1 MKDLSMTANFNTRLQ
16 STRLVALLLSA
27 ALLFAAVPALSAESA
42 KPESDKPM
50 GNAAALEGVEE
61 AKTVFLVNLDSAPRA
76 AGFLK
81 AIRGT
86 HKGLLEQDVS
96 SKVVVVFLGKV
107 VQYLSTEPDAELA
120 KEHGESLQSIAET
133 AAELKAL
140 GVRMEVCGAATKHF
154 GVDNDTVLG
163 EMEIVG
169 NGFISLI
176 GWQSQGYVP
185 MTF

>member
-1 MKDLSMTANFNTRLQ
+1 MTMSSRSRLP
-16 STRLVALLLSA
+16 SIRLVAMLLSA
-27 ALLFAAVPALSAESA
+27 MLFSSAAPVQSAESA
-42 KPESDKPM
+42 KAASEKPM
-50 GNAAALEGVEE
+50 GNAAALTGVEE
-61 AKTVFLVNLDSAPRA
+61 AKTVFLVKLDSAPRT

-86 HKGLLEQDVS
+86 HKGLVEQGVD
-96 SKVVVVFLGKV
+96 SKVVVVFLGPV
-107 VQYLSTEPDAELA
+107 VQFLSTEPDAEIA
-120 KEHGESLQSIAET
+120 KENGESLQSIAET

-140 GVRMEVCGAATKHF
+140 GVQMEVCGAATEHF
-154 GVDNDTVLG
+154 GVANETVLG
-163 EMEIVG
+163 EMSVVG

>member
-1 MKDLSMTANFNTRLQ
+1 MTTSF
-16 STRLVALLLSA
+16 STRLRPVRIAALLLSA
-27 ALLFAAVPALSAESA
+27 MLFLMAAPALSAESA
-42 KPESDKPM
+42 KAAPADPM
-50 GNAAALEGVEE
+50 GNAAALEGVSE
-61 AKTVFLVNLDSAPRA
+61 AKTVFLVKLDSAKRT

-86 HKGLLEQDVS
+86 HEGLVKQGVD
-96 SKVVVVFLGKV
+96 SKVVVVFLGPV
-107 VQYLSTEPDAELA
+107 VQFLSTEPDAEIA
-120 KEHGESLQSIAET
+120 KENGESLQSIAET
-133 AAELKAL
+133 AAELKSL

-154 GVDNDTVLG
+154 GVDNATVLE
-163 EMEIVG
+163 EMDVVG